1 MRGDAASAT
10 MALHSQGSPTDV
22 LGVNIAAPEEYAP
35 SILVPIPRAK
45 GRGLLGLAEGNL
57 LPFAGDDVWNCY
69 ELSWLNAS
77 GVPRRQTLELTIPC
91 TTPFIVESKS
101 LKLYLNSLN
110 FKRFASPAA
119 VVETITVDVG
129 RVLGAPLR
137 VALRDDTVEPPLLDA
152 WRGPRPG
159 AGLGLSWA
167 CIDGEDVGDLPAEHL
182 DKPDPT
188 HLRPVAFATGSG
200 AVVVERIVTHL
211 LRTRCPVTGQPDWGS
226 LLIEYHG
233 APIDRAALLRYV
245 VSLRREIGFHENAVE
260 RIALAIHERCQC
272 QALRVTGRFFRR
284 GGIDINPVRTMG
296 AEDIDAAI
304 GTAPPQLRVP
314 GQ

>member
-1 MRGDAASAT
+1 MCAHVPVGDQETQHRTSERKSHDQFREEGRRQARAPTAQARGAAAASISTRCARW
-10 MALHSQGSPTDV
+10 
-22 LGVNIAAPEEYAP
+22 APRISTPP
-35 SILVPIPRAK
+35 SA
-45 GRGLLGLAEGNL
+45 
-57 LPFAGDDVWNCY
+57 
-69 ELSWLNAS
+69 
-77 GVPRRQTLELTIPC
+77 PRRQTLELTIPC
-91 TTPFIVESKS
+91 TTPNIVESKS

-119 VVETITVDVG
+119 VVETIAVDVG

-137 VALRDDTVEPPLLDA
+137 VALRDDMVEPPLLDA

-167 CIDGEDVGDLPAEHL
+167 CIDDEDVGDLPAEHL

-226 LLIEYHG
+226 LLVEYQG
-233 APIDRAALLRYV
+233 AAPVDRGALLRYI

-260 RIALAIHERCQC
+260 RIALAIAERCAPS
-272 QALRVTGRFFRR
+272 ALRVTGRFFRR
-284 GGIDINPVRTMG
+284 GGIDINPTRSSLG
-296 AEDIDAAI
+296 ADAAL
-304 GTAPPQLRVP
+304 GAAPPQLRVP

>member
-101 LKLYLNSLN
+101 LKLYLTSFRNHGA
-110 FKRFASPAA
+110 FHEDCTVAIGKR
-119 VVETITVDVG
+119 
-129 RVLGAPLR
+129 
-137 VALRDDTVEPPLLDA
+137 LRDLLEP
-152 WRGPRPG
+152 RY
-159 AGLGLSWA
+159 
-167 CIDGEDVGDLPAEHL
+167 
-182 DKPDPT
+182 
-188 HLRPVAFATGSG
+188 LR
-200 AVVVERIVTHL
+200 
-211 LRTRCPVTGQPDWGS
+211 
-226 LLIEYHG
+226 
-233 APIDRAALLRYV
+233 
-245 VSLRREIGFHENAVE
+245 IGGFWYP
-260 RIALAIHERCQC
+260 
-272 QALRVTGRFFRR
+272 R
-284 GGIDINPVRTMG
+284 GGIP
-296 AEDIDAAI
+296 IDVFWQTGELPKNAWLPEP
-304 GTAPPQLRVP
+304 GVPPYR
-314 GQ
+314 GR

>member
-1 MRGDAASAT
+1 MRS
-10 MALHSQGSPTDV
+10 
-22 LGVNIAAPEEYAP
+22 
-35 SILVPIPRAK
+35 
-45 GRGLLGLAEGNL
+45 
-57 LPFAGDDVWNCY
+57 
-69 ELSWLNAS
+69 
-77 GVPRRQTLELTIPC
+77 
-91 TTPFIVESKS
+91 
-101 LKLYLNSLN
+101 
-110 FKRFASPAA
+110 
-119 VVETITVDVG
+119 
-129 RVLGAPLR
+129 
-137 VALRDDTVEPPLLDA
+137 VAL
-152 WRGPRPG
+152 
-159 AGLGLSWA
+159 SS
-167 CIDGEDVGDLPAEHL
+167 
-182 DKPDPT
+182 
-188 HLRPVAFATGSG
+188 TGSG
-200 AVVVERIVTHL
+200 AVVVERVVTHL

-226 LLIEYHG
+226 LLVEYHG

>member
-1 MRGDAASAT
+1 M
-10 MALHSQGSPTDV
+10 
-22 LGVNIAAPEEYAP
+22 
-35 SILVPIPRAK
+35 PIPRAK

-91 TTPFIVESKS
+91 TTPNIVESKS

-159 AGLGLSWA
+159 AGLGRRGLVSTTRTLATCRRSTWTS
-167 CIDGEDVGDLPAEHL
+167 
-182 DKPDPT
+182 PT
-188 HLRPVAFATGSG
+188 RPTFGPS
-200 AVVVERIVTHL
+200 R
-211 LRTRCPVTGQPDWGS
+211 
-226 LLIEYHG
+226 
-233 APIDRAALLRYV
+233 
-245 VSLRREIGFHENAVE
+245 LRRVRAPSSSNAS
-260 RIALAIHERCQC
+260 
-272 QALRVTGRFFRR
+272 
-284 GGIDINPVRTMG
+284 
-296 AEDIDAAI
+296 
-304 GTAPPQLRVP
+304 
-314 GQ
+314 